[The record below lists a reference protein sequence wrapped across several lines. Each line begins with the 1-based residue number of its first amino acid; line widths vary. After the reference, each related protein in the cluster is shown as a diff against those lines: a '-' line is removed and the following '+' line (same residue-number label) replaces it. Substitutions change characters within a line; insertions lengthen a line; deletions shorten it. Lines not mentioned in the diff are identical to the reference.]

1 MKNSIRSLSEEV
13 SPKGRGTKGADC
25 QDTGGKR
32 ERVGLLGRYLN
43 EITKEAGCVLTIIQV
58 TETYTVGEEG
68 SEMSSFGVLSVGN
81 PGKIL

>member
-13 SPKGRGTKGADC
+13 SQKGRGTKGADC

>member
-13 SPKGRGTKGADC
+13 SQKGRGTKGADC
-25 QDTGGKR
+25 QNTGGKR

>member
-1 MKNSIRSLSEEV
+1 MKNSIRLLSEEI
-13 SPKGRGTKGADC
+13 SQKGKGTRGADC
-25 QDTGGKR
+25 QDIGGKS
-32 ERVGLLGRYLN
+32 ERFGLLGRYLN
-43 EITKEAGCVLTIIQV
+43 EVTKETGYVLTIIRV